1 MALKTAATISLHCT
15 HKTDGSCFTAANME
29 DAMGML
35 WGGGGGNDADVRLKK
50 GGTGLS
56 QMLTNADGGGG
67 RGLT

>member
-35 WGGGGGNDADVRLKK
+35 SGGGRGGGGGA
-50 GGTGLS
+50 
-56 QMLTNADGGGG
+56 MLTYA
-67 RGLT
+67 